1 MSRLAVA
8 GVVALALLATACSNG
23 ADVAAEVDASVATTV
38 EAMRSI
44 DEIVAAT
51 VEAVLDA
58 QPEPTVATPVPTA
71 TPRPT
76 ATPVPT
82 ATPRPT
88 ATPVPTYTPRPTATP
103 VPTAAP
109 VPTATPRPTA
119 TPVPTATPHPIP
131 TLSID
136 ERIEFADNNNPEL
149 SSLSKSEIL
158 EHAYAYCSIAASQP
172 GADYFLK
179 LNEYDLAAGLALQQG
194 VSINVW
200 VSQYLCREDYAQ
212 AREAA
217 G

>member
-58 QPEPTVATPVPTA
+58 QPEPTVAT
-71 TPRPT
+71 
-76 ATPVPT
+76 
-82 ATPRPT
+82 
-88 ATPVPTYTPRPTATP
+88 
-103 VPTAAP
+103 P